1 MRLVL
6 NTFGPVPEF
15 SGEIEEKIN
24 QVNMELINAVTFRTK
39 NVTSYFNIYIISV
52 YCITCVSVYFE
63 QKDQYRMHVSPFS
76 KHFDIHQEK
85 VI

>member
-1 MRLVL
+1 MKLVL

-39 NVTSYFNIYIISV
+39 NVSSYFNIRTISV
-52 YCITCVSVYFE
+52 
-63 QKDQYRMHVSPFS
+63 FS
-76 KHFDIHQEK
+76 FAN
-85 VI
+85 V

>member
-1 MRLVL
+1 MKLVL

-39 NVTSYFNIYIISV
+39 NASSYFNIRTISV
-52 YCITCVSVYFE
+52 YRISCANV
-63 QKDQYRMHVSPFS
+63 
-76 KHFDIHQEK
+76 
-85 VI
+85 